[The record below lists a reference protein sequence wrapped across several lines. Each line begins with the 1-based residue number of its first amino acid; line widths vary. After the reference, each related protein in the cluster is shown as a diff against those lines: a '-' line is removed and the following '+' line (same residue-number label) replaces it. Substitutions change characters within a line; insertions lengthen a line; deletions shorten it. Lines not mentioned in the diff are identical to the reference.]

1 MSAHQTWFGRFDR
14 QVTQQVRIDFVTRC
28 RTAQVGFGIVRF
40 DAQNP
45 HQPLRTFAIDL
56 QFDGH
61 FPTAEKRELH
71 VQLVEL
77 AHQAQVLRAL
87 RWWLIVIGRARHS
100 QQFALLSDSEPR
112 MGRIDPWAFVFSR

>member
-1 MSAHQTWFGRFDR
+1 MG
-14 QVTQQVRIDFVTRC
+14 
-28 RTAQVGFGIVRF
+28 F

-45 HQPLRTFAIDL
+45 HQPLGAFAIDV

-61 FPTAEKRELH
+61 FPAAEERELH

-87 RWWLIVIGRARHS
+87 RLRLIVVGRARHS
-100 QQFALLSDSEPR
+100 QQFALLLDGEPR
-112 MGRIDPWAFVFSR
+112 MSWIDPWALVFSR